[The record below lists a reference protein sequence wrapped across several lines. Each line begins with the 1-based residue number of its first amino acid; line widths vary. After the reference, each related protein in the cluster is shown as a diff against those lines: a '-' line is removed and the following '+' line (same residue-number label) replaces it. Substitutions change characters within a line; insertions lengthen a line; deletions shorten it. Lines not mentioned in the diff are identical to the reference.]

1 MEKNKPFD
9 EEKVKEA
16 TKMLLEGLGEDIN
29 RPGLVDTPKRV
40 VKYWR
45 ELTEG
50 AHYTN
55 QEIADMFRKDFQVS
69 FDPVVFKECKN
80 VFSHCE
86 HHLALMYNMTVS
98 IAYIPNGK
106 VLGLS
111 KFARIADMV
120 GKRLQL
126 QERIG
131 SDIAE
136 IVQIATGS
144 NDVLVVVEGEHS
156 CMTARGIKSRGAKTR
171 TATIRGEFN
180 DNVELRKEAYSL
192 MNLD

>member
-55 QEIADMFRKDFQVS
+55 QEIAELLGIS
-69 FDPVVFKECKN
+69 TSTVVKYLSGKE
-80 VFSHCE
+80 
-86 HHLALMYNMTVS
+86 
-98 IAYIPNGK
+98 
-106 VLGLS
+106 
-111 KFARIADMV
+111 
-120 GKRLQL
+120 
-126 QERIG
+126 
-131 SDIAE
+131 
-136 IVQIATGS
+136 
-144 NDVLVVVEGEHS
+144 
-156 CMTARGIKSRGAKTR
+156 
-171 TATIRGEFN
+171 
-180 DNVELRKEAYSL
+180 
-192 MNLD
+192 